1 MKFSQLQ
8 SMGLKYAIAMAHG
21 VKEVN
26 KTRRNS
32 PCFSYG
38 DISRQAVLGLD
49 VDPSQNKFSFLSKVC
64 YSHSYA

>member
-1 MKFSQLQ
+1 MMREF
-8 SMGLKYAIAMAHG
+8 
-21 VKEVN
+21 N

>member
-1 MKFSQLQ
+1 MMREF
-8 SMGLKYAIAMAHG
+8 
-21 VKEVN
+21 N

-38 DISRQAVLGLD
+38 DISRQAEYGLD

-64 YSHSYA
+64 YSYSYA